1 MKSNL
6 GRFVVVS
13 SIPSSY
19 QIPVMSSAAPQI
31 ASAADIS
38 VTSLAVMSGQATINI
53 GTIGHV
59 AHGKST
65 VVKGLSGVHTVKF
78 KQEKERN
85 ITIKL
90 GYANA
95 KLYRC
100 TDPRCPRPG
109 NYCGRGSN
117 HPDKWTDKNGFE
129 WVLERHVSFVDCPGH
144 DTLMATMLNGAAVMD
159 GALLLVAANEPCPQP
174 QTAEHLAAVEIMKL
188 RNIIVLQNKVE
199 LVSPDQAV
207 LQQEEIKNYLEGTVA
222 ETAPVIPI
230 SAVMGLNLDVVAEYI
245 CTQIPVPIRDFTS
258 FPQLMV
264 LRSFDVNKPGI
275 DVEQMTGGVAGGSIL
290 KGILRVNDE
299 IEIRPGVLQKN
310 HETGEFTCI
319 PIRTRVVS
327 LKCEKNE
334 LEFAVPGSLIAIGT
348 TMDPSLTRADRLVGS
363 VIGIPGHLPGVYHS
377 LDVSFNLMK
386 RLIGAAA
393 VGPGGKRIKVEKLRV
408 GEVLRLN
415 IGSTMTGAKI
425 MGLRDTANVARLELT
440 TPVCTRIGDKVTLS
454 RRYENHWRLIGN
466 GQIKKGKLVIGT
478 DENNSEL

>member
-1 MKSNL
+1 M
-6 GRFVVVS
+6 VVPTS
-13 SIPSSY
+13 S
-19 QIPVMSSAAPQI
+19 PQVVE
-31 ASAADIS
+31 DIS
-38 VTSLAVMSGQATINI
+38 VTSMEVMSGQATINI

-95 KLYRC
+95 KIFKC
-100 TDPRCPRPG
+100 IDPRCPRPG

-117 HPDKWTDKNGFE
+117 HPDKWVDKNGWE

-199 LVSPDQAV
+199 LISQDQAII
-207 LQQEEIKNYLEGTVA
+207 QQEEIKNYLEGTCA
-222 ETAPVIPI
+222 ENAPIVPI

-245 CTQIPVPIRDFTS
+245 CTQIPVPLRDFTS
-258 FPQLMV
+258 KPQLMV

-275 DVEQMTGGVAGGSIL
+275 EVDQMVGGVAGGSIL
-290 KGILRVNDE
+290 KGVLRVNEE
-299 IEIRPGVLQKN
+299 IEIRPGVVQKN
-310 HETGEFTCI
+310 PDGTFKCI
-319 PIRTRVVS
+319 PIKTRVLS

-334 LEFAVPGSLIAIGT
+334 LQFAVPGSLIAIGT
-348 TMDPSLTRADRLVGS
+348 TMDPSLTRADKLVGS
-363 VIGIPGHLPGVYHS
+363 VIGLPGHLPGVYYS
-377 LDVSFNLMK
+377 VDVGYSLMK
-386 RLIGAAA
+386 RLIGA
-393 VGPGGKRIKVEKLRV
+393 VSGSSGKKIKVEKLKV
-408 GEVLRLN
+408 GEILRMN

-425 MGLRDTANVARLELT
+425 TGLRETTNVARLELT
-440 TPVCTRIGDKVTLS
+440 NPVCARIGDRVTVS
-454 RRYENHWRLIGN
+454 RRYEQHWRLIGN
-466 GQIKKGKLVIGT
+466 GEIKKGKLVEGT
-478 DENNSEL
+478 DESNSSL

>member
-1 MKSNL
+1 MSPSVPVVDTSNL
-6 GRFVVVS
+6 
-13 SIPSSY
+13 
-19 QIPVMSSAAPQI
+19 
-31 ASAADIS
+31 S
-38 VTSLAVMSGQATINI
+38 VTSLEVMSGQATINI

-95 KLYRC
+95 KLYKC
-100 TDPRCPRPG
+100 IDPRCPAPG

-117 HPDKWTDKNGFE
+117 HPDKWVDKNGWE

-188 RNIIVLQNKVE
+188 KNIVVLQNKVE
-199 LVSPDQAV
+199 LVSADQAV
-207 LQQEEIKNYLEGTVA
+207 LQAEEIKNYLQGTVA
-222 ETAPVIPI
+222 EEAPIIPI
-230 SAVMGLNLDVVAEYI
+230 SAVMGLNLDVVAEYL
-245 CTQIPVPIRDFTS
+245 CTQIPIPMRDFTS
-258 FPQLMV
+258 KPQLMV

-275 DVEQMTGGVAGGSIL
+275 DIDQVTGGVAGGSIL
-290 KGILRVNDE
+290 KGVLRVNDE
-299 IEIRPGVLQKN
+299 IEIRPGVLTKN
-310 HETGEFTCI
+310 HETGEFTCT

-334 LEFAVPGSLIAIGT
+334 LQFAVPGSLIAIGT

-363 VIGIPGHLPGVYHS
+363 VIGIPGHLPGVYYS
-377 LDVSFNLMK
+377 LDISYNLMK

-393 VGPGGKRIKVEKLRV
+393 VGPSGKRIKVDILRV
-408 GEVLRLN
+408 GEILRMN

-425 MGLRDTANVARLELT
+425 TGLRETTNVARLELI
-440 TPVCTRIGDKVTLS
+440 TPVCTRIGDKVTVS
-454 RRYENHWRLIGN
+454 RKYDQHWRLIGN
-466 GQIKKGKLVIGT
+466 GQIKKGKLVNGT
-478 DENNSEL
+478 DESNSAL